1 MARDRQRAVS
11 EGEASSMTLVDLE
24 KAEAKHTHARLELEE
39 ALAGMRITIAEYE
52 ADAAVRRQEI
62 EELRAGL
69 EASRNE
75 IKRYTSDGQRSK
87 QREESVRK
95 ELHAA
100 QLVVHE
106 GQLQVAGLEGTLAA
120 AEHENTLHTAL
131 VEQLRMDGA
140 RLKEEL
146 EGMRASAGGNKS
158 REGADTLL
166 DELKGLK
173 MQLESSSNERCVETA
188 ITCWFSAR
196 SLYFCRFYPCDHN
209 YASLQLQQRPPTE
222 VNFCLTLNLQEPAQR
237 ENRGFKAQ
245 AC

>member
-1 MARDRQRAVS
+1 
-11 EGEASSMTLVDLE
+11 MTLVDLE
-24 KAEAKHTHARLELEE
+24 KTEAKHMHARLGLEE
-39 ALAGMRITIAEYE
+39 ALAGMRITIGEHE

-62 EELRAGL
+62 EELRACL

-87 QREESVRK
+87 KREESVRK

-106 GQLQVAGLEGTLAA
+106 GQLQIAGLEGTLAV
-120 AEHENTLHTAL
+120 AEHEKTLHTAL
-131 VEQLRMDGA
+131 AEQLRIDGA

-146 EGMRASAGGNKS
+146 EGMCATAGGNKS

-166 DELKGLK
+166 DELKELK

-196 SLYFCRFYPCDHN
+196 SLYFLSVLPM
-209 YASLQLQQRPPTE
+209 
-222 VNFCLTLNLQEPAQR
+222 
-237 ENRGFKAQ
+237 
-245 AC
+245 